1 LFKHGQSKKSET
13 RRFAQHDRGTKRFN
27 ASILQLFNEPMSFGA
42 PEWLWGLLL
51 IPLLVALF
59 LHAENRGFQRLQQF
73 VSARLLPQLAGTV
86 NRPRRIMRFGL
97 QVLGLSLA
105 IISLSQP
112 RWGYTFEDVKRK
124 GLDLLI
130 AVDTSRSMLSND
142 VQPDRLTRVKLAIQ
156 DLIDELQGDRVGLI
170 AFAGR
175 AFLQAP
181 LTIDYDAVIDAVND
195 LDTKTIPEGGTDIP
209 SAITLATQSFGKSA
223 MGNRALII
231 FTDGEESNEL
241 TGDALKTAKAAA
253 DAGVR
258 IFTVGVGTPE
268 GSLIPIAADDG
279 QTSFVKDSAGQVH
292 KSKLDDKRL
301 RGVAESTGGFYLHL
315 ENGPRSMQQIQSEG
329 LAKMQ
334 AAEMDVRLSRRPIE
348 RYEWPASAALVAL
361 ALSIVIRERKRV
373 HQRAHLPAMQ
383 AMQAGVPAP
392 ARSTIGSRPVKATGA
407 AVALLIFVC
416 ASAFA
421 TVPGVDAYQQGKFE
435 DAYKEFQ
442 ETLKSH
448 PQSRAEDKL
457 QFDSGTAAYKLKDYN
472 KALESFSQ
480 ALLTPDTG
488 LQTKG
493 HYNLGNTLYERGEM
507 QKNDDKKLS
516 DWTNALD
523 HYEQTLKLDPQNKE
537 AKDNYEY
544 VKRKIDELKNKKQ
557 EQQQQPSPSPTP
569 PQKNNQK
576 KKDQKQQQQQQNQD
590 QQQQKDQQQKDQQQ
604 QQQQDQK
611 DQQQAQNQQSQNG
624 SDSDKQQKKEQQKD
638 QAQAKNEPQKKPQ
651 QSPGES
657 PSPSPGTEKQQD
669 NQTSPSPGQ
678 QQAEQSP
685 SPSEGENEMSSP
697 SPGEGEDENA
707 SPTPAE
713 SPQKKFAGE
722 VKGAGGESSPKPA
735 EKNEQVGEAQQEK
748 EGQMSERQAL
758 ALLESMKDEEARVR
772 LDERKV
778 RRHVYNDW

>member
-1 LFKHGQSKKSET
+1 
-13 RRFAQHDRGTKRFN
+13 
-27 ASILQLFNEPMSFGA
+27 MSFGA

-51 IPLLVALF
+51 VPLLIVLF
-59 LHAENRGFQRLQQF
+59 VHSEHRGVKRLQLF

-86 NRPRRIMRFGL
+86 NRRRRIIRFGL
-97 QVLGLSLA
+97 LFLGLALALVSLA
-105 IISLSQP
+105 QP

-124 GLDLLI
+124 GLDLLV

-142 VQPDRLTRVKLAIQ
+142 VQPSRLDRVKLAIQ

-181 LTIDYDAVIDAVND
+181 LTIDYDAVIEAVSD
-195 LDTKTIPEGGTDIP
+195 LDTKTIPEGGTNIS

-231 FTDGEESNEL
+231 FTDGEELS
-241 TGDALKTAKAAA
+241 GDAVKTAKAAA

-258 IFTVGVGTPE
+258 IFTIGVGTPQ
-268 GSLIPIAADDG
+268 GSLIPVTGDNG
-279 QTSFVKDSAGQVH
+279 ETSFVKDSAGQVV

-301 RGVAESTGGFYLHL
+301 REIAEATGGFYLHL
-315 ENGPRSMQQIQSEG
+315 ENGPRTMQQVQSEG

-348 RYEWPASAALVAL
+348 RYEWPLGAALIAL
-361 ALSIVIRERKRV
+361 ALSILIPERKRV
-373 HQRAHLPAMQ
+373 RERAH
-383 AMQAGVPAP
+383 VPAP
-392 ARSTIGSRPVKATGA
+392 ARNAGRSVAGGAVKATGA
-407 AVALLIFVC
+407 AVAVLMLLCSSV
-416 ASAFA
+416 FA
-421 TVPGVDAYQQGKFE
+421 TVPGINSYQQGKFE

-442 ETLKSH
+442 DTLKSH
-448 PQSRAEDKL
+448 PQSRAEDEL

-493 HYNLGNTLYERGEM
+493 HYNLGNTLYQRGEM
-507 QKNDDKKLS
+507 EKSDDKKLS
-516 DWTNALD
+516 DWTNSLD

-544 VKRKIDELKNKKQ
+544 VKRKIDELKNKK

-569 PQKNNQK
+569 PQKNKQNKQDK
-576 KKDQKQQQQQQNQD
+576 QQKQQNQQNQD
-590 QQQQKDQQQKDQQQ
+590 QQQQQKDQQQ
-604 QQQQDQK
+604 QEQQQKQNQKDQK
-611 DQQQAQNQQSQNG
+611 NQQQAQNQQSQDKSN
-624 SDSDKQQKKEQQKD
+624 SDKDQKEQQQKD
-638 QAQAKNEPQKKPQ
+638 QSQAKNEPQKKQQQ
-651 QSPGES
+651 QSGES
-657 PSPSPGTEKQQD
+657 PSPSPGE
-669 NQTSPSPGQ
+669 
-678 QQAEQSP
+678 QQAKQ
-685 SPSEGENEMSSP
+685 SP
-697 SPGEGEDENA
+697 SPGEGENEMPSPSPGEGEEENA

-713 SPQKKFAGE
+713 SPQKKFAGD
-722 VKGAGGESSPKPA
+722 VKGAGGDNSQKPA
-735 EKNEQVGEAQQEK
+735 DKNEQMAAEAEQEK